1 MASKKKSKQKVT
13 ITIDLETLEKLVD
26 TVAALSSAGWAFE
39 LWADDE
45 KVARKLKKRAKKRR

>member
-1 MASKKKSKQKVT
+1 
-13 ITIDLETLEKLVD
+13 
-26 TVAALSSAGWAFE
+26 VAALSSAGWAFE